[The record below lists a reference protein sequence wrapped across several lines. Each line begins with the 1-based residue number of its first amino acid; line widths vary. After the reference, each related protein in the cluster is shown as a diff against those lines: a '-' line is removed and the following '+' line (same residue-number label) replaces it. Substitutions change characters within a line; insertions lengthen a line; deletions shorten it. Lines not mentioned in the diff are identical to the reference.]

1 LTQIA
6 IWLFFAQ
13 NAQSTG
19 IAVYSIGPIVGALLG
34 GALAIELG
42 DRDNEEEQVD
52 DDDDK

>member
-1 LTQIA
+1 V
-6 IWLFFAQ
+6 FVCFAH
-13 NAQSTG
+13 NAHLTG

-42 DRDNEEEQVD
+42 DRDNEEAD